1 MNELNQTGGLVS
13 IPVTVMKVFV
23 TIGRVIVRI
32 ISYIITRFGPMIL
45 KFLLFCVLSSFALGF
60 FGFFGIIFTFI
71 GVIVMYT
78 KLFGRI
84 AKGK

>member
-1 MNELNQTGGLVS
+1 M
-13 IPVTVMKVFV
+13 VMKVFIS
-23 TIGRVIVRI
+23 IGRAIVQLISFI
-32 ISYIITRFGPMIL
+32 IRHFGPLIL

-84 AKGK
+84 SKGK